1 MKSKKTHLK
10 TDEKSP
16 GADLRPGR
24 PRSPSSHTAILTA
37 ALKLLRKK
45 GYRSVT
51 IEGIAAEAGV
61 GKQTIYRWWPSK
73 AAVVLEAFARRTAD
87 RVTMP
92 DTGSVQGDLEVFLG
106 QAFEMLTRESGQMVR
121 SLMSEALLDVEFSV
135 SMREI
140 FIASRRRALRD
151 ILIRGIKRREI
162 PSDVDIELVIDLV
175 YGPMWY
181 RLLNNHAPLDKVFAR
196 QLSQMITASL
206 RRPG

>member
-1 MKSKKTHLK
+1 M
-10 TDEKSP
+10 
-16 GADLRPGR
+16 
-24 PRSPSSHTAILTA
+24 
-37 ALKLLRKK
+37 
-45 GYRSVT
+45 
-51 IEGIAAEAGV
+51 

-73 AAVVLEAFARRTAD
+73 AAVVLEAFAQRTAD
-87 RVTMP
+87 RITMP

-151 ILIRGIKRREI
+151 ILIRGIKRGEI

-181 RLLNNHAPLDKVFAR
+181 RLLNNHAPLDKAFAR
-196 QLSQMITASL
+196 RLSQMIAASL
-206 RRPG
+206 RRPA

>member
-1 MKSKKTHLK
+1 MKTKKSLLKADSK
-10 TDEKSP
+10 SS
-16 GADLRPGR
+16 GATARPGR
-24 PRSPSSHTAILTA
+24 PRSSSSHTAILTA
-37 ALKLLRKK
+37 ALKLLRQQ

-73 AAVVLEAFARRTAD
+73 AAVVLEAFAQRTAD
-87 RVTMP
+87 RITMP

-151 ILIRGIKRREI
+151 ILIRGIKRGEI

-181 RLLNNHAPLDKVFAR
+181 RLLNNHAPLDKAFAR
-196 QLSQMITASL
+196 RLSQMIAASL
-206 RRPG
+206 RRPA